1 MNSCTNGRSIVKMP
15 ALPIPTKNRKNIKNS
30 QPGIRAAGPGVKTMM
45 PVASEIVTADQ
56 MNTVRRPILSPSQ
69 PQTNAPGTAPRPE
82 ASRIAPPC
90 Q

>member
-1 MNSCTNGRSIVKMP
+1 MNSCTSGRSIVKIP
-15 ALPIPTKNRKNIKNS
+15 ALPMPTKNRKNIRNS
-30 QPGIRAAGPGVKTMM
+30 QPGTKPSGPGVKTMM
-45 PVASEIVTADQ
+45 PVASEIVIADQ

-69 PQTNAPGTAPRPE
+69 PHTKAPGTAPRPE